1 MIAKLGA
8 SFTGDFYT
16 DCEEARILESMFQF
30 GKFLKVLIS
39 PKRPE
44 KHESV
49 FIRCLGKPL
58 DSHAFRRPGRIE
70 LFEVDCFFDRDT
82 AFPSAAYKIR
92 FRCESVNIPET

>member
-8 SFTGDFYT
+8 SFTGDFIPAVKRPGYLNP
-16 DCEEARILESMFQF
+16 CFSL

-58 DSHAFRRPGRIE
+58 DPHAFRRPGRIE